1 MSLTH
6 SPEHVEH
13 WLTRVYANTPG
24 LLNVVHQDA
33 SGRFNGTG
41 GTVADIP
48 QALKRV
54 AALDK
59 AGAQG
64 IYLRTT
70 TLARP
75 LQGHERGGAT
85 DSLYLP
91 GLWADLDYGTTG
103 HKPAPGG
110 LPLPP
115 DEEQARRIVD
125 ESGLPT
131 PTLWVH
137 SGGGLYPWWLL
148 DHALRVDGET
158 HAMAADLSA
167 QWQQA
172 LKRSAEALGWEY
184 GAGVGDLSR
193 VLRVPGTINRKAGLE
208 RKCRLLEDTGVA
220 YTLTELMQALA
231 ETAPAPTPVP
241 LPATPPPP
249 KTRSPG
255 GTRDS
260 VSAFDALD
268 QHVTFDDLLTG
279 AGWAHHTT
287 RHPAAVEQCWSR
299 PGGPDNPCSAH
310 TLKANPHVLVV
321 HSELAGLPTGGGQ
334 KLTRGR
340 LFAHLHHGG
349 DERAAS
355 LDLYAAMAGR
365 PATTAAT
372 SLPLPRETRPMTTT
386 TAGLHDLVA
395 LEHQAARLHAD
406 TPPADPATPAADDA
420 WERERLHLLRVQ
432 EEADKIRVRE
442 AARELIAR
450 EKRGDRADAII
461 LDGASFLLTETTRV
475 PAIWGTDTDVLWAE
489 GEPTMICGLPGVGK
503 TTIAGQVLRARLGIG
518 DGRVLGHPVTP
529 TSSRVLYLAMDRPRQ
544 IQRALARLFTPD
556 DHRELADRLVVR
568 MGPPP
573 EDLAANTDLLADLA
587 HKAGADTVFVDSLKD
602 AVLGLSEDGP
612 AAGYNRARQ
621 TAIAAGVEVFE
632 LHHMR
637 KQGAAGGKPTSL
649 GDVYGSTWLT
659 SGAGSVIVLNGDPGD
674 ALVELRHLKQPAA
687 EVGPF
692 KVLHDSTTGH
702 STVFH
707 ATDLLAMAHAKGQIS
722 ARDAAKAIAE
732 TDKPTANDVEKARR
746 RLEALVKKD
755 QLWVWQQ
762 GNKALNLPTLW
773 APVEGP
779 STTITHPITAP
790 SDREPSTTPSQPS
803 RQNTKPQVRDH
814 HGTLHGHHAPGP
826 SRTPLSLEERGG
838 ESATAHIDLDT
849 VLGPACPHCKY
860 RTGHAQTCTHQ
871 EAS

>member
-1 MSLTH
+1 MNLRH
-6 SPEHVEH
+6 SPEQVEH
-13 WLTRVYANTPG
+13 WLTRVYGDAAG

-33 SGRFNGTG
+33 AGRFNGTG
-41 GTVADIP
+41 GTVP
-48 QALKRV
+48 GVTEALQRV
-54 AALDK
+54 AALDS

-70 TLARP
+70 TLARQ
-75 LQGHERGGAT
+75 LQAHERGGAS
-85 DSLYLP
+85 DSLALP
-91 GLWADLDYGTTG
+91 GLWADVDFGATG
-103 HKPAPGG
+103 HKPAPAG

-115 DEEQARRIVD
+115 NETEARRIVD

-148 DHALRVDGET
+148 DSPLPVDGDVQ
-158 HAMAADLSA
+158 AMAAQLSA
-167 QWQQA
+167 GWQQA
-172 LKRSAEALGWEY
+172 LKRSAEALGYDY

-193 VLRVPGTINRKAGLE
+193 VLRLPGTINRKAGLE
-208 RKCRLLEDTGVA
+208 RPCQLLEDTGQA
-220 YTLTELMQALA
+220 YTLTELMQAL
-231 ETAPAPTPVP
+231 TAQPQTTPVP
-241 LPATPPPP
+241 LRADPPPP
-249 KTRSPG
+249 KTRAPG
-255 GTRDS
+255 GTGAS
-260 VSAFDALD
+260 LSAFDALD
-268 QHVTFDDLLTG
+268 QHVTFDELLTG
-279 AGWAHHTT
+279 AGWAHHNA
-287 RHPAAVEQCWSR
+287 RHPVAVEQCWSR

-340 LFAHLHHGG
+340 LFAHLHHHG

-365 PATTAAT
+365 PATTAAA
-372 SLPLPRETRPMTTT
+372 SLPLPRETRPMTTST
-386 TAGLHDLVA
+386 VGLHDLVA

-406 TPPADPATPAADDA
+406 TPPVATTAGDDA
-420 WERERLHLLRVQ
+420 WERERLHLLRVE

-461 LDGASFLLTETTRV
+461 LDGATFLLAETTRV
-475 PAIWGTDTDVLWAE
+475 PAIWGSDTDVLWAE

-518 DGRVLGHPVTP
+518 DGRVLGYPVTP
-529 TSSRVLYLAMDRPRQ
+529 TGSRVLYLAMDRPRQ
-544 IQRALARLFTPD
+544 IQRALARLFTTD

-573 EDLAANTDLLADLA
+573 EDLAGNTDLLAELA

-637 KQGAAGGKPTSL
+637 KQGAAGGKPNSL

-702 STVFH
+702 SSVFH
-707 ATDLLAMAHAKGQIS
+707 ATDLLAMARAKGQIS

-732 TDKPTANDVEKARR
+732 TEKPTANDVEKARR

-773 APVEGP
+773 APVDDP
-779 STTITHPITAP
+779 STTITTPFTAP
-790 SDREPSTTPSQPS
+790 PSRETSTTPSQAS

-814 HGTLHGHHAPGP
+814 HGTLHGHHAQGP

-838 ESATAHIDLDT
+838 ESATAQTDLDA
-849 VLGPACPHCKY
+849 VLGPACPHCNY
-860 RTGHAQTCTHQ
+860 RTGHAQTCTRQ